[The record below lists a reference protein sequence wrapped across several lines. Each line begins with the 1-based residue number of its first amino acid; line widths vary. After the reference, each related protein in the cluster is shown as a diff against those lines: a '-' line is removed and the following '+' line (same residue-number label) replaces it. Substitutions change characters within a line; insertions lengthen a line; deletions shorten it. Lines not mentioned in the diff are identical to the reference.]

1 MINDVVEKLVRDIHL
16 ARDGSSEISL
26 IDPADIQQI
35 ARCCAQPNYS
45 REVSFFSGKNN
56 FVVVLL

>member
-1 MINDVVEKLVRDIHL
+1 VRDIRL
-16 ARDGSSEISL
+16 ARDGSSNISL

-35 ARCCAQPNYS
+35 ARCCAPPNCS
-45 REVSFFSGKNN
+45 REVSFLGKNN